1 MGAANVFGRSVL
13 VPSEEGLFFGDGP
26 VRPPFSPSQLPPGIQ
41 ISDGDPN
48 GAKFGPPGS
57 LVIDTATPALWQN
70 SGVGPAYTTW
80 EKVGTQT

>member
-1 MGAANVFGRSVL
+1 L

-26 VRPPFSPSQLPPGIQ
+26 VTPPFAISQLPPGIQ

-48 GAKFGPPGS
+48 GVRFGSKGR

-70 SGVGPAYTTW
+70 SGVGPAYDTW
-80 EKVGTQT
+80 VKVGNQT